1 MADVSEPCLVPN
13 VLAVVYPLYM
23 KAGKLPPRP
32 PSHPHLAIFPFF
44 KRVKS
49 KMYSHQT
56 KRYPKLPTHRPDLQ
70 ISVPLRTTE
79 AGDKFLGWRSVSKH
93 ILVFGTGSN
102 HRLLAAMQTWSM
114 DGIFKVGPQWYQ
126 RLFTICAFVAD
137 KLPLVV
143 YCLCTGKDIGTYG
156 HFQA

>member
-1 MADVSEPCLVPN
+1 MIR
-13 VLAVVYPLYM
+13 
-23 KAGKLPPRP
+23 KLPPRP

-56 KRYPKLPTHRPDLQ
+56 KRYPKLPTHRPNLQ
-70 ISVPLRTTE
+70 ISVPLRTTK

-126 RLFTICAFVAD
+126 RLFTICAFVAGLLPEYTGTGLL
-137 KLPLVV
+137 LPL
-143 YCLCTGKDIGTYG
+143 LPGDT
-156 HFQA
+156 